1 MSLHLI
7 CTHPQIAL
15 RSCLLPGISFSSCVS
30 FWHLGCRWAGWM
42 AGLHVK
48 TERKFQLKTWYA
60 VVRNKQPQKAA
71 WLYYEK
77 INRCYLSHIFKSKI
91 CKHWYKVTNH
101 RQCFCKFQVFLLV
114 SQEQLDK
121 KQQQLTKPGGTI
133 KIEGRFKEMG
143 SCFGKFLRFK
153 GVLALKIK
161 KKKKRRLFTIW
172 TVYPCCILVN
182 FPADTFYQVSNG

>member
-1 MSLHLI
+1 MSPHLI

-42 AGLHVK
+42 AGLHVT

-60 VVRNKQPQKAA
+60 VVRNKHQQNAA
-71 WLYYEK
+71 WLYEEK
-77 INRCYLSHIFKSKI
+77 ISRCYSAHIFKSKI
-91 CKHWYKVTNH
+91 CKQGHESQAVL
-101 RQCFCKFQVFLLV
+101 FVKFQVFLLV

-133 KIEGRFKEMG
+133 KIEGRFNEMG

-161 KKKKRRLFTIW
+161 KKKKGDYSQSEQFIIVAYWLIAQQILF
-172 TVYPCCILVN
+172 N
-182 FPADTFYQVSNG
+182 

>member
-121 KQQQLTKPGGTI
+121 KNNNNLPSRAEQSKLKADSRRWDPVL
-133 KIEGRFKEMG
+133 EN
-143 SCFGKFLRFK
+143 SSDSK
-153 GVLALKIK
+153 GFWPWRL